1 MTSTCISRHIA
12 SPRAAVYRAL
22 IDPVAVARWKVP
34 QGMTSYVHVFEAWQG
49 GAFRISLTYDE
60 RGRGVGKTTARTDT
74 YHGWFAKLV
83 PDAEVVEVVA
93 FETGDPALCG
103 EMTITIRLADAEG
116 GGTELDACH
125 EGLPP
130 GLSPADNEVGWRM
143 SLDKL
148 AALVEGG

>member
-1 MTSTCISRHIA
+1 MTSTRISRHIA

-60 RGRGVGKTTARTDT
+60 AGGGVGKTTARQDH
-74 YHGWFAKLV
+74 YHGRVA
-83 PDAEVVEVVA
+83 EVVA
-93 FETGDPALCG
+93 FEPGDPALCG

-130 GLSPADNEVGWRM
+130 GLSPADN
-143 SLDKL
+143 
-148 AALVEGG
+148 